1 MEATLIWTPNNPP
14 SHHSRPVLTAWP
26 QGDAGTLHRGLCCL
40 FANPQ
45 KLQVGIMCV
54 AASSMGGQGPARDV
68 RRAPARGCSRPEPTF
83 GSRPAQHHADCVPSM
98 RPLRHSQAAMQLLS
112 KVAPQ
117 TKQPRCV
124 PGLPLFGLPSLR
136 MTTLFRSSC
145 IRTRSCTTSHLLHGV
160 AAGSAPRSAH
170 TCTAQDLPQPPWLH
184 LHQI

>member
-68 RRAPARGCSRPEPTF
+68 RRAPARGYGRPKPTF
-83 GSRPAQHHADCVPSM
+83 GFPPAQQHADCVPSM
-98 RPLRHSQAAMQLLS
+98 RPRHSQAAMQLLI

-117 TKQPRCV
+117 TKQHRCV

-136 MTTLFRSSC
+136 MATLSATASAPGAVSS
-145 IRTRSCTTSHLLHGV
+145 SNLMHGV
-160 AAGSAPRSAH
+160 AAGSAPRSAP